1 MKFEDLCR
9 ETYPKIY
16 NYILARTKSREI
28 SEDITQEVFLIAYR
42 KGDDFLSHENPM
54 AFLYVS
60 AKNLLFEHFREKAK
74 LAPLEEWEI
83 EDSRGDIFEQLRI
96 NHVRYIDEDIYFN
109 RVLSSLSERERKLYE
124 LYYVLKKPMKAIAK
138 ELHLSEPAL
147 RMKYVRLRKKV
158 RRIVADLDLDAF

>member
-74 LAPLEEWEI
+74 LAPLGGMGNRRFQRRYFRTASYK
-83 EDSRGDIFEQLRI
+83 SR
-96 NHVRYIDEDIYFN
+96 
-109 RVLSSLSERERKLYE
+109 
-124 LYYVLKKPMKAIAK
+124 P
-138 ELHLSEPAL
+138 LH
-147 RMKYVRLRKKV
+147 R
-158 RRIVADLDLDAF
+158 